1 MKVICAGM
9 NKTGTKSISEALQ
22 QLGFTVFDAVPQQ
35 LLDFL
40 DHWVDVFQNGTQPDV
55 KRVYQNADAVVD
67 IPGNLF
73 WEEILETFPDCKV
86 ILSERDEDSWI
97 QSWVN
102 QLEMIQAARV
112 GIRAFIAYKLSQT
125 ARKLRYVGNSC
136 FTALLGSTNP
146 KSTCV
151 FRKRYRM
158 HNHRVKSIVPP
169 EKLLVFNV
177 KQGWKPLCDF
187 LGCEVP
193 TSAFPHENIKG
204 EILTKPVNMERLRQQ
219 VISEVRKG
227 FFWILSIIVVIV
239 ASIVAICYFSSF

>member
-9 NKTGTKSISEALQ
+9 NKTGTKSISEALR

-112 GIRAFIAYKLSQT
+112 GIRAYIAYKLSQT
-125 ARKLRYVGNSC
+125 ARKLRYVGDSC

-169 EKLLVFNV
+169 AKLLVFNV

-187 LGCEVP
+187 LG
-193 TSAFPHENIKG
+193 S
-204 EILTKPVNMERLRQQ
+204 
-219 VISEVRKG
+219 
-227 FFWILSIIVVIV
+227 
-239 ASIVAICYFSSF
+239 

>member
-1 MKVICAGM
+1 M
-9 NKTGTKSISEALQ
+9 
-22 QLGFTVFDAVPQQ
+22 
-35 LLDFL
+35 
-40 DHWVDVFQNGTQPDV
+40 
-55 KRVYQNADAVVD
+55 
-67 IPGNLF
+67 
-73 WEEILETFPDCKV
+73 ETFPDCKV

-102 QLEMIQAARV
+102 QLEMIRAARV

-169 EKLLVFNV
+169 EKLLVYNV
-177 KQGWKPLCDF
+177 KQGWKPL
-187 LGCEVP
+187 
-193 TSAFPHENIKG
+193 
-204 EILTKPVNMERLRQQ
+204 
-219 VISEVRKG
+219 
-227 FFWILSIIVVIV
+227 
-239 ASIVAICYFSSF
+239 

>member
-9 NKTGTKSISEALQ
+9 NKTGTKSISEALR
-22 QLGFTVFDAVPQQ
+22 QLGFTVYDWEEQ
-35 LLDFL
+35 LFDFL
-40 DHWVDVFQNGTQPDV
+40 DYWVDVFQNGAKPDV
-55 KRVYQNADAVVD
+55 KALYQNADAVVD

-102 QLEMIQAARV
+102 HLEMIHATRV
-112 GIRAFIAYKLSQT
+112 EIRKSFIAYKLSQSV
-125 ARKLRYVGNSC
+125 RKLRYIVDSC
-136 FTALLGSTNP
+136 IYGLLGSTNP

-169 EKLLVFNV
+169 AKLLVFNV

-204 EILTKPVNMERLRQQ
+204 EILTKAVKMKRFRRQ

-227 FFWILSIIVVIV
+227 CFWILSIIVVIV
-239 ASIVAICYFSSF
+239 ASSVSICYFSSF